1 MSSSSNLEKQT
12 VIERGFTAERYVDAH
27 EALRRN
33 SNQRRQIFEWFQNT
47 GMLDAG
53 SDKLVPSVLSVGSGA
68 GDIDCGLIDHLE
80 GRGGPFAYDAVDPN
94 AKALS
99 RFRDR
104 CGEMDYSVAN
114 RVWLYECGFEQFE
127 AGHGYDLIHIVHS
140 IYGIGDLGGMMQKAF
155 RLLGTGGTMGVM
167 CSTDEGINRFKRQVF
182 EVIDL
187 PDRAGR
193 VREHAL
199 VEALSKLEGAALEC
213 EIVPSEIDVTGC
225 MEGTPD
231 GDLLMS
237 FFLQCDFAS
246 LEGGEQV
253 AALQVLSEVAH
264 ERDGRM
270 LLNQP
275 MMGVTARKR
284 QPGRRGEVSL
294 RVRGTSEFGRLS
306 KVAASA

>member
-1 MSSSSNLEKQT
+1 MSNCNLEKET
-12 VIERGFTAERYVDAH
+12 VIKRGFTAERYVDAH

-47 GMLDAG
+47 GMLEAG
-53 SDKLVPSVLSVGSGA
+53 CDKVVPSVLSVGSGA

-80 GRGGPFAYDAVDPN
+80 RRGGPFAYDAVDPN
-94 AKALS
+94 SEALS
-99 RFRDR
+99 RFRNR
-104 CGEMDYSVAN
+104 CGEMDYSVVN

-127 AGHGYDLIHIVHS
+127 AGNGYDLIHIVHS
-140 IYGIGDLGGMMQKAF
+140 IYGIADVAGMMQKAF

-167 CSTDEGINRFKRQVF
+167 CSTDEGINRFKRRVF
-182 EVIDL
+182 DVIDL

-199 VEALSKLEGAALEC
+199 VDALSRLEGASLQF

-225 MEGTPD
+225 IEGTPD

-237 FFLQCDFAS
+237 FFLQCEFES

-253 AALQVLSEVAH
+253 AALQVLSEVAQ

-270 LLNQP
+270 FLNQP

-284 QPGRRGEVSL
+284 QPGRRCEVSL
-294 RVRGTSEFGRLS
+294 KVRGTSEFGRLS
-306 KVAASA
+306 TVAVSA